1 MTLPAPPA
9 CLNRPYCARPNQTG
23 GTLIAED
30 VREPNE
36 HRRRLL
42 DPDDYRPCAC
52 PTCRGSRL
60 HAHSY
65 RERRIKIG
73 GGISTEEQVRRY
85 RCVACRAVWL
95 VLPGFLARHLHRTWS
110 RVQTALGGQGL
121 APVGRSAARETV
133 PATTLRRWVGRLAS
147 SAQALIAPLAGLCPE
162 LCAATQPLL
171 ADFSRG
177 ALVQA
182 LLSQGLLVGGY
193 ALSQI
198 AGWIHRQMP
207 GLRLL

>member
-1 MTLPAPPA
+1 
-9 CLNRPYCARPNQTG
+9 
-23 GTLIAED
+23 
-30 VREPNE
+30 
-36 HRRRLL
+36 
-42 DPDDYRPCAC
+42 
-52 PTCRGSRL
+52 
-60 HAHSY
+60 
-65 RERRIKIG
+65 
-73 GGISTEEQVRRY
+73 
-85 RCVACRAVWL
+85 

-110 RVQTALGGQGL
+110 SIQTALRGQGL
-121 APVGRSAARETV
+121 APVGRAADHETV
-133 PATTLRRWVGRLAS
+133 PATTLRRWVDRLAS

-162 LCAATQPLL
+162 LCAATEPPPT
-171 ADFSRG
+171 DWSRG

>member
-9 CLNRPYCARPNQTG
+9 CLNRPYSARANQTG
-23 GTLIAED
+23 GTLIVDD

-42 DPDDYRPCAC
+42 DPDDYRPCSC
-52 PTCRGSRL
+52 LNCRGSRL

-110 RVQTALGGQGL
+110 SVQTALRGQGL
-121 APVGRSAARETV
+121 APVGRAADRETV
-133 PATTLRRWVGRLAS
+133 PTTTLRRWVSRLAS
-147 SAQALIAPLAGLCPE
+147 SAQALLPPLACVCPDLC
-162 LCAATQPLL
+162 CATEPLP
-171 ADFSRG
+171 ADCSRG

-182 LLSQGLLVGGY
+182 LLRQGVLVGAS

-198 AGWIHRQMP
+198 TAWIHRQMP
-207 GLRLL
+207 GLRFL

>member
-9 CLNRPYCARPNQTG
+9 CLNRPYCARPNQSG

-42 DPDDYRPCAC
+42 DPDEYRPCSC
-52 PTCRGSRL
+52 LNCRGSRL

-85 RCVACRAVWL
+85 RCVACRAVG
-95 VLPGFLARHLHRTWS
+95 PRNRPCHDA
-110 RVQTALGGQGL
+110 
-121 APVGRSAARETV
+121 APVGGPVGFERPSPDRSLGRPLPRAVRRDRASPDRLEPRRPRAGAAEPGTSR
-133 PATTLRRWVGRLAS
+133 GRLCAEPNRGLDPSANARFALALARAS
-147 SAQALIAPLAGLCPE
+147 RPMQIPP
-162 LCAATQPLL
+162 
-171 ADFSRG
+171 FSVFR
-177 ALVQA
+177 
-182 LLSQGLLVGGY
+182 
-193 ALSQI
+193 
-198 AGWIHRQMP
+198 P
-207 GLRLL
+207 GRR

>member
-1 MTLPAPPA
+1 MTLPAAPA
-9 CLNRPYCARPNQTG
+9 CLNRPYCARPNQIG

-42 DPDDYRPCAC
+42 DPDDYRPCSC
-52 PTCRGSRL
+52 PHCRGSRL

-65 RERRIKIG
+65 RERRVKIG
-73 GGISTEEQVRRY
+73 YGIFTEEQVRRY
-85 RCVACRAVWL
+85 RCMACRAIWL
-95 VLPGFLARHLHRTWS
+95 VLPGFLARHLHRAWS
-110 RVQTALGGQGL
+110 SVQTALRGQGL

-133 PATTLRRWVGRLAS
+133 PATTRRRWVGRLAS
-147 SAQALIAPLAGLCPE
+147 SAQALIAPLACLCPE
-162 LCAATQPLL
+162 LCSATEPLP
-171 ADFSRG
+171 ADVSRG

-182 LLSQGLLVGGY
+182 LLSQGLLVGAY

-198 AGWIHRQMP
+198 TGWIHRQMP

>member
-9 CLNRPYCARPNQTG
+9 CLNRPYCARANQTG

-42 DPDDYRPCAC
+42 DPDDYRPCSC
-52 PTCRGSRL
+52 LNCRGSRL

-85 RCVACRAVWL
+85 RCVACRAIWL
-95 VLPGFLARHLHRTWS
+95 VLPGFLARHLHRAWS
-110 RVQTALGGQGL
+110 RIQTALGGHGL

-147 SAQALIAPLAGLCPE
+147 SAQALIAPLAGLGPE
-162 LCAATQPLL
+162 LGAATQPLP

-182 LLSQGLLVGGY
+182 LRSQGLLGGAS

-207 GLRLL
+207 GLRFL